1 MYDELV
7 RNLLEVSTWY
17 HIILEIVGKCNMQID
32 LQLSKLLQQKE
43 KQT

>member
-1 MYDELV
+1 MYEELV
-7 RNLLEVSTWY
+7 RNLLDV
-17 HIILEIVGKCNMQID
+17 ILEIVGKCNMQID

>member
-1 MYDELV
+1 MYDDLV
-7 RNLLEVSTWY
+7 RNLLDV
-17 HIILEIVGKCNMQID
+17 ILEIVGKCNMQID

>member
-7 RNLLEVSTWY
+7 RNLLDVISY
-17 HIILEIVGKCNMQID
+17 YIGNSCKCNMQID